1 MHFGLNYFLKVTK
14 TNSFLENDFVFKM
27 FGNKPL
33 EEYKT
38 KPNKAFESS

>member
-1 MHFGLNYFLKVTK
+1 MRFGSNFFKVAK
-14 TNSFLENDFVFKM
+14 TSFFLEYDFVLKM

-38 KPNKAFESS
+38 KPNQTAESS